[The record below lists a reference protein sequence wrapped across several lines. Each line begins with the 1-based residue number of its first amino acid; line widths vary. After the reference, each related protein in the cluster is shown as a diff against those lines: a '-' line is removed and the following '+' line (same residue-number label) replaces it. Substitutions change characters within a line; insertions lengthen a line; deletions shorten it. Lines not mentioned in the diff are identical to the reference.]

1 MFKKPEFIFI
11 IFALIFGFFMLFITP
26 KFGVSDEPAHFIRA
40 KEVSQGILYNNLP
53 ENRTDNY
60 QYHGASGYSP
70 VMYSF
75 AGVTL
80 KLTQKFNEDFQFYA
94 GRIANL
100 IVWILLIALA
110 IHITPIFKWAFFV
123 TALLPMSV
131 FEGMSYSADS
141 FSNAFAFLYFA
152 YIFKLI
158 FNEKEF
164 SYKKD
169 FLLLLLFSITGAL
182 SKGIILPLL
191 LVPFIPIKKHKYLI
205 FTTLIISAIATGC
218 SWSHYNY
225 VALAKNVNYSYN
237 QSYIIHHPIEFGK
250 LLIKTYCQNGTHLYG
265 QALGKLGWQKI
276 PLNNISYGLITFTL
290 MMSLI
295 FLPEK
300 YRIDRKLKFFGL
312 IISIIYTITL
322 SCLMYC
328 MCNTPNDIRI
338 IGLQGRYFLSMF
350 PALFLTFYIGV
361 ENKHQNLIKIFIT
374 IICFVILCQTC
385 FKLYDILQLGEQHFF
400 M

>member
-80 KLTQKFNEDFQFYA
+80 KFTQRFNEDFQFYA

-169 FLLLLLFSITGAL
+169 FLLLLLL
-182 SKGIILPLL
+182 MCQYDKNILHL
-191 LVPFIPIKKHKYLI
+191 
-205 FTTLIISAIATGC
+205 
-218 SWSHYNY
+218 
-225 VALAKNVNYSYN
+225 
-237 QSYIIHHPIEFGK
+237 
-250 LLIKTYCQNGTHLYG
+250 QN
-265 QALGKLGWQKI
+265 
-276 PLNNISYGLITFTL
+276 
-290 MMSLI
+290 
-295 FLPEK
+295 
-300 YRIDRKLKFFGL
+300 
-312 IISIIYTITL
+312 
-322 SCLMYC
+322 
-328 MCNTPNDIRI
+328 
-338 IGLQGRYFLSMF
+338 
-350 PALFLTFYIGV
+350 
-361 ENKHQNLIKIFIT
+361 
-374 IICFVILCQTC
+374 
-385 FKLYDILQLGEQHFF
+385 
-400 M
+400 

>member
-40 KEVSQGILYNNLP
+40 KEVSQGILYTNLP
-53 ENRTDNY
+53 ANSTDDY

-75 AGVTL
+75 AGGAL
-80 KLTQKFNEDFQFYA
+80 KLTQNFNENFQFYA
-94 GRIANL
+94 GRITNL

-218 SWSHYNY
+218 LWSHYNY

-237 QSYIIHHPIEFGK
+237 QSYIIHHPIEFVK
-250 LLIKTYCQNGTHLYG
+250 LLIKIYCQNGTHLYG

-276 PLNNISYGLITFTL
+276 PLYGVSYGLMTL
-290 MMSLI
+290 TLLMSLI
-295 FLPEK
+295 LLPEK
-300 YRIDRKLKFFGL
+300 YRINWKHRVAGL
-312 IISIIYTITL
+312 GIFVIYTITL
-322 SCLMYC
+322 SCLMFC
-328 MCNTPNDIRI
+328 MCNTPNDVKI

-350 PALFLTFYIGV
+350 PALFLAFSVGV
-361 ENKHQNLIKIFIT
+361 KHKYQNLIKTFIVIF
-374 IICFVILCQTC
+374 CFVVLCQTC
-385 FKLYDILQLGEQHFF
+385 YKLYDILQLGEQFF
-400 M
+400 FI